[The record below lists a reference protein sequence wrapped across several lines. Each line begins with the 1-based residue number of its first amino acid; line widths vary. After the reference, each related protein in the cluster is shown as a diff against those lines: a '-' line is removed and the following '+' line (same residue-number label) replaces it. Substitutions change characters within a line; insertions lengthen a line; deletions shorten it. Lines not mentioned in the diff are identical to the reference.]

1 MPEISQAT
9 KKLIQKYQAWY
20 QSLEKKE
27 NVSFIHVDEVASR
40 VAEFYEKLRAIVD
53 WQEEHLMKRAAIART
68 LKRRF
73 LLAKEGKTISE
84 PLILEL
90 IRGGNFPN
98 DNIEETKIGDVEKIL
113 NKCIYILE
121 NNPSSSRAI
130 AKSSEKQKMQL
141 YNWLLSITACEI
153 EEILS
158 PSHKERDLIDYM
170 TESMIDKIR
179 VQQGVIS
186 IGGMTEEEKNRQIY
200 IAVQRALFKLDSP
213 IITYHL
219 LKKREG
225 QWADLPTAKL
235 HEIAQNI
242 FSIWESLEKELNHHL
257 KDKFYKICERYDT
270 PYLLLG
276 DILISGEN
284 PAKIYEK
291 ISKPED
297 LEESIKKAYNKRL
310 STLKQRLFRA
320 AVYSTLSIFLTNIA
334 ALYVLEIPLAKMTGR
349 TFSPL
354 TIVVD
359 ILESTFLMFLLVATI
374 KPPSKSNL
382 EIVLLETM
390 KIIYKTEKTDIY
402 EIKVP
407 KKRGSLVK
415 FFIALLY
422 LIGASVSIGVIV
434 AIFEWAKFPPTS
446 MVINLISV
454 ALVAFAGL
462 AIRNRGEELT
472 VEEKK
477 AGFFSFIFDILF
489 LPIVGLGQWLSNK
502 WKKYNAIAVFFS
514 ALVDLPFEIFIEFL
528 EQWRYFLKEKKE
540 EIH

>member
-9 KKLIQKYQAWY
+9 KKLIQQYQAWH

-27 NVSFIHVDEVASR
+27 NVPFIHVDEVASK
-40 VAEFYEKLRAIVD
+40 VAAFYEKLRAIVD
-53 WQEEHLMKRAAIART
+53 WQEEHLMKRGAIART
-68 LKRRF
+68 LKRRLF
-73 LLAKEGKTISE
+73 LAKEGKTISE

-90 IRGGNFPN
+90 IRGGHFPN

-113 NKCIYILE
+113 NKYIYILE
-121 NNPSSSRAI
+121 NNPSSS
-130 AKSSEKQKMQL
+130 SEKQKIQL
-141 YNWLLSITACEI
+141 YDWLLSITACEI

-158 PSHKERDLIDYM
+158 PSNKERALIDYM

-179 VQQGVIS
+179 VQQGVVS

-200 IAVQRALFKLDSP
+200 VACQRALFKLDSP

-235 HEIAQNI
+235 HQIAQNI

-297 LEESIKKAYNKRL
+297 LEELIKKAYNKRL
-310 STLKQRLFRA
+310 STLKQRLSRA
-320 AVYSTLSIFLTNIA
+320 AIYSTLSIFLTNIA
-334 ALYVLEIPLAKMTGR
+334 ALYVLEIPLAKMTAG

-390 KIIYKTEKTDIY
+390 KIIYETEKTDIY
-402 EIKVP
+402 EIKVS
-407 KKRGSLVK
+407 KKRGFLVK

-434 AIFEWAKFPPTS
+434 AIFEWAGFPPTS
-446 MVINLISV
+446 VVINLISV
-454 ALVAFAGL
+454 ALVAFTGL

>member
-9 KKLIQKYQAWY
+9 KKLIQKYQAWH

-40 VAEFYEKLRAIVD
+40 VAAFYEKLRAIVD
-53 WQEEHLMKRAAIART
+53 WKEEHLMKRAAIARN
-68 LKRRF
+68 LKRRL

-90 IRGGNFPN
+90 IRGGHFPN
-98 DNIEETKIGDVEKIL
+98 DNIEETKIGDVEKAL
-113 NKCIYILE
+113 NKYIYILE
-121 NNPSSSRAI
+121 NNPSSS
-130 AKSSEKQKMQL
+130 EKQEIQL
-141 YNWLLSITACEI
+141 YNWLLGIAACEI

-158 PSHKERDLIDYM
+158 PPYKEKALIDYM

-179 VQQGVIS
+179 VQEGVVS
-186 IGGMTEEEKNRQIY
+186 IGGITEEEKNRQIY

-219 LKKREG
+219 FKKREG
-225 QWADLPTAKL
+225 QWANLPPAKV
-235 HEIAQNI
+235 HQIAQNI
-242 FSIWESLEKELNHHL
+242 YSIWESLEKELNHPL

-276 DILISGEN
+276 DILSSVEN
-284 PAKIYEK
+284 PAQIYEK
-291 ISKPED
+291 ISKPEN
-297 LEESIKKAYNKRL
+297 LEELIKKAYHKRL
-310 STLKQRLFRA
+310 STLKQRLSRA
-320 AVYSTLSIFLTNIA
+320 ATYSTLSIFLTNSVS
-334 ALYVLEIPLAKMTGR
+334 LYVLEIPLAKMITG
-349 TFSPL
+349 TFMPL
-354 TIVVD
+354 TIAVD
-359 ILESTFLMFLLVATI
+359 ILAPTFLMFLLVATI

-390 KIIYKTEKTDIY
+390 KIIYRTEKTDTY

-407 KKRGSLVK
+407 KKRGFLVK
-415 FFIALLY
+415 LFIAFLY
-422 LIGASVSIGVIV
+422 LVGASVSIGVILAV
-434 AIFEWAKFPPTS
+434 FRWAGFPPTS
-446 MVINLISV
+446 VVINIMFV
-454 ALVAFAGL
+454 ALIAFAGL

-477 AGFFSFIFDILF
+477 TGFFGFIFDILF
-489 LPIVGLGQWLSNK
+489 LPIVGLGQWLSKK
-502 WKKYNAIAVFFS
+502 WKKYNAIAAFFS
-514 ALVDLPFEIFIEFL
+514 ALIDLPFQIFIEFL

>member
-9 KKLIQKYQAWY
+9 KKLIQQYQAWY

-27 NVSFIHVDEVASR
+27 NVSSIHVDEVASR
-40 VAEFYEKLRAIVD
+40 VAEFYEKLRAIVE
-53 WQEEHLMKRAAIART
+53 WKEEHLMKRAAIART
-68 LKRRF
+68 LKRRL

-90 IRGGNFPN
+90 IRGGHFPN
-98 DNIEETKIGDVEKIL
+98 DSIEETKIGDVEKIL
-113 NKCIYILE
+113 NKYIYILE
-121 NNPSSSRAI
+121 NNPSSS
-130 AKSSEKQKMQL
+130 SEKQKIQL

-158 PSHKERDLIDYM
+158 PPHKEKALIDYM
-170 TESMIDKIR
+170 TESMTEKIKL
-179 VQQGVIS
+179 QQGVIS

-219 LKKREG
+219 FKKREG

-242 FSIWESLEKELNHHL
+242 YSIWESLEKELDHPL

-276 DILISGEN
+276 DILSSGEN

-297 LEESIKKAYNKRL
+297 LEELIKKTYNKRL
-310 STLKQRLFRA
+310 STLKQRLSRA
-320 AVYSTLSIFLTNIA
+320 AIYSTLSILLTNSVS
-334 ALYVLEIPLAKMTGR
+334 LFVLEVPLAKMITG
-349 TFSPL
+349 TFTPL

-359 ILESTFLMFLLVATI
+359 ILGPTFLMFLLVATI

-390 KIIYKTEKTDIY
+390 KIIYETEKTDIY

-407 KKRGSLVK
+407 KKRGFLVK

-422 LIGASVSIGVIV
+422 LIGASVSIGVIL
-434 AIFEWAKFPPTS
+434 AIFEWAGFPPTS
-446 MVINLISV
+446 VVINIMFV
-454 ALVAFAGL
+454 ALIAFAGL

-489 LPIVGLGQWLSNK
+489 LPIVGFGHWLSNK

>member
-1 MPEISQAT
+1 MPEISQST

-53 WQEEHLMKRAAIART
+53 WQEEHLMKRGAIART

-73 LLAKEGKTISE
+73 LLAKEGKNISE

-90 IRGGNFPN
+90 IRGGHFPN

-113 NKCIYILE
+113 NKYIYILE

-130 AKSSEKQKMQL
+130 AKGSEKQKMQL

-297 LEESIKKAYNKRL
+297 LEESIKKAYNKRS